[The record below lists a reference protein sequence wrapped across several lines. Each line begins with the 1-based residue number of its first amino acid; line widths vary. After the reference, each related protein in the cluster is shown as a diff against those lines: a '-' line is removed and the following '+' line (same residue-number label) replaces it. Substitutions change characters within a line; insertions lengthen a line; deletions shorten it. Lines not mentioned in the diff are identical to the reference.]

1 MKKGMI
7 FFCLSIG
14 FSAIQAQT
22 LNSIL
27 KKADKVLKN
36 TQAIT
41 QPGTGNVSNVEIVNG
56 LKEALTL
63 GSKNAAETLH
73 KPNGFLGNALIKIAM
88 PPEAKKVETTLRSF
102 GFNTLCDKLIV
113 SINQAA
119 EDASGKAAPIFA
131 NAITS
136 MSITDALGI
145 LRGNNH
151 AATEFLQRATTAS
164 LTAAFR
170 PIIDQSLGKVNA
182 TKYWGEV
189 FSTYNK
195 LPITRNKVN
204 TDLTGYVTERALY
217 GLFIS
222 VGNEEENIR
231 KNPSARVS
239 TLLQKVFGSK

>member
-1 MKKGMI
+1 
-7 FFCLSIG
+7 
-14 FSAIQAQT
+14 
-22 LNSIL
+22 
-27 KKADKVLKN
+27 
-36 TQAIT
+36 
-41 QPGTGNVSNVEIVNG
+41 
-56 LKEALTL
+56 
-63 GSKNAAETLH
+63 
-73 KPNGFLGNALIKIAM
+73 LGNALIKIAM
-88 PPEAKKVETTLRSF
+88 PPEAKKVESTLRSF
-102 GFNTLCDKLIV
+102 GFNALCDKLIV
-113 SINQAA
+113 SLNQAA

-170 PIIDQSLGKVNA
+170 PIINQSLGKVNA
-182 TKYWGEV
+182 TKYWSEV

-239 TLLQKVFGSK
+239 ALLQKVFGSK